1 MFCSINDMY
10 IIWSLK
16 QKTKTEDGTTRT
28 SCQQTLMRS
37 AF

>member
-1 MFCSINDMY
+1 MY

-28 SCQQTLMRS
+28 FGQQTLMRS
-37 AF
+37 AL